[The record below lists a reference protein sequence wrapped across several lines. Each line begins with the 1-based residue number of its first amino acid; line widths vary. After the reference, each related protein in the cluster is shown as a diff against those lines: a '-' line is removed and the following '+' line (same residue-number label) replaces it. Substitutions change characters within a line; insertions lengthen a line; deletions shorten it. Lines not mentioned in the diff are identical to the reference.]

1 MPFSNKTTMTDKAWI
16 YVDKALTIIGVLAF
30 VALVVFSYLKN
41 PVLCYKVTGVC
52 VVSFVIV
59 TIIRKMINRPRPKKD
74 GALYDKK
81 EGEAFPSR
89 HTFSM
94 AIIALMWIYV
104 NIPVGLILFVL
115 AIFVGYV
122 RVKIGAHSS
131 GDVAGAIF
139 LAIIFEKA
147 SMIFF

>member
-1 MPFSNKTTMTDKAWI
+1 MTDKNLI
-16 YVDKALTIIGVLAF
+16 FIDKALTVVGVLAF

-41 PVLCYKVTGVC
+41 PILCYKITGVC
-52 VVSFVIV
+52 VISFVIV
-59 TIIRKMINRPRPKKD
+59 TIVRKVINRPRPKKD

-104 NIPVGLILFVL
+104 NIPIGLILFAL
-115 AIFVGYV
+115 SIFVGYV

-147 SMIFF
+147 TMIIF